1 MATLVNCKITSR
13 ILKVSGVGNPQPQ
26 RYLITWP
33 KFYRINKLYSFLDEN
48 FLNSTFGSTFYEFGE
63 SHALV

>member
-1 MATLVNCKITSR
+1 MATLVNSKITSR
-13 ILKVSGVGNPQPQ
+13 ILTVSGVGNPQPQ

-33 KFYRINKLYSFLDEN
+33 QFYRINKFYSFLDEN
-48 FLNSTFGSTFYEFGE
+48 FLNSTFDATFYEFGE